1 MSHQTAETTL
11 RINSAFG
18 PGAAQECTRRWW
30 FRKFCKDENLEDVEH
45 SGLLWEVASDQQRA
59 ILEADS
65 LPATQEVA
73 EEFSV
78 NHSTVIRVQAN
89 WKCEQAR

>member
-1 MSHQTAETTL
+1 M
-11 RINSAFG
+11 
-18 PGAAQECTRRWW
+18 
-30 FRKFCKDENLEDVEH
+30 EH
-45 SGLLWEVASDQQRA
+45 SGWLWEVASDQQRA

-73 EEFSV
+73 EELSF

-89 WKCEQAR
+89 WKVEQAR